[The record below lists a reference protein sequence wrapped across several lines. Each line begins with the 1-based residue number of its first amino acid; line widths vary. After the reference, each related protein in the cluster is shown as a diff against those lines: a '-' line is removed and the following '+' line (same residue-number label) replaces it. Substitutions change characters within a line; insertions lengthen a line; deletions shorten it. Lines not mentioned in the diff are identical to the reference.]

1 MEKKTLA
8 EAAANLKKKYGYD
21 VVMEMDKNKDFKV
34 DTISTGCFSL
44 DAAFGNG
51 IPKGRIIEVFGE
63 ESSGKSTLSQFII
76 AQLQKSG
83 GKAALIDVE
92 NAFDGEYAKNIGVKV
107 DELLV
112 AQPATL
118 EESFDVVKEL
128 VETNEVDIIV
138 VDSVAALVPKSEAEG
153 EEMLKDSMA
162 VQARL
167 MSKALR
173 ILTGPISKSKT
184 IVIFINQVRDK
195 VGVMFGKKETTPGGK
210 ALKFFASIRVEVK
223 KGEAIKDSDGKQ
235 IGNWLKATMVKN
247 KVGFPWQKAEFEL
260 YYAKG
265 IDLHGDAL
273 DYGEQIG
280 VIAKSG
286 NSYSFGETKL
296 GNNRGNAKNKLA
308 SDEELYQKV
317 RKAIDEK
324 ILSLSKK

>member
-1 MEKKTLA
+1 MPEKKTLA

-21 VVMEMDKNKDFKV
+21 VVMEMDKNQDFKV
-34 DTISTGCFSL
+34 DTVSTGCFSL
-44 DAAFGNG
+44 DAAFGKG
-51 IPKGRIIEVFGE
+51 IPRGRIIELFGQ

-76 AQLQKSG
+76 ANIQSNG

-92 NAFDGEYAKNIGVKV
+92 NAFDGEYAANIGVKV
-107 DELLV
+107 GELLV

-128 VETNEVDIIV
+128 VDTNAVDIIV
-138 VDSVAALVPKSEAEG
+138 IDSVAGLVPKSEAEG

-184 IVIFINQVRDK
+184 IVIFINQIREK
-195 VGVMFGKKETTPGGK
+195 VGIMFGKKETTPGGK
-210 ALKFFASIRVEVK
+210 ALKFFASVRIEVS
-223 KGEAIKDSDGKQ
+223 KGEAIKDSNDKQ

-265 IDLHGDAL
+265 IDLQGDTL
-273 DYGEQIG
+273 DFGETVG
-280 VIAKSG
+280 VIKKVG
-286 NSYSFGETKL
+286 NTYSFGDVKL
-296 GNNRGNAKNKLA
+296 GANRGAAKNALA
-308 SDEELYQKV
+308 KDEELYKTI
-317 RKAIDEK
+317 RSEIEK
-324 ILSLSKK
+324 KITK

>member
-1 MEKKTLA
+1 MLFF
-8 EAAANLKKKYGYD
+8 GY
-21 VVMEMDKNKDFKV
+21 
-34 DTISTGCFSL
+34 CF
-44 DAAFGNG
+44 GRG
-51 IPKGRIIEVFGE
+51 IPRGRIIEMFGE

-76 AQLQKSG
+76 AQVQKNG

-128 VETNEVDIIV
+128 VETNAIDIIV

-184 IVIFINQVRDK
+184 IVIFINQTRDK
-195 VGVMFGKKETTPGGK
+195 IGVMFGKKETTPGGK
-210 ALKFFASIRVEVK
+210 ALKFFSSIRVEVK
-223 KGEAIKDSDGKQ
+223 KGEAIKDSDNKQ
-235 IGNWLKATMVKN
+235 IGNWLTAVMVKN
-247 KVGFPWQKAEFEL
+247 KVGFPWQKASFEL
-260 YYAKG
+260 FYAKG

-273 DYGEQIG
+273 DFGEQIG
-280 VIAKSG
+280 VIKKTG
-286 NSYSFGETKL
+286 NTYTYKDIKL
-296 GNNRGNAKNKLA
+296 GSNREAAKKALVK
-308 SDEELYQKV
+308 DEELYQNI
-317 RKAIDEK
+317 RKEIIECQKAQT
-324 ILSLSKK
+324 KK

>member
-1 MEKKTLA
+1 MPEKKTLA

-21 VVMEMDKNKDFKV
+21 VVMEMDKNMDFKV
-34 DTISTGCFSL
+34 DTVSTGCYSL
-44 DAAFGNG
+44 DAAFGKG
-51 IPKGRIIEVFGE
+51 IPRGRIIELFGQ

-76 AQLQKSG
+76 ANIQRNG

-107 DELLV
+107 EDLLV

-128 VETNEVDIIV
+128 VETNAVDIIV

-184 IVIFINQVRDK
+184 IVIFINQIREK
-195 VGVMFGKKETTPGGK
+195 VGIMFGKKETTPGGK
-210 ALKFFASIRVEVK
+210 ALKFFASVRIEVS
-223 KGEAIKDSDGKQ
+223 KGEAIKDSDDKQ

-260 YYAKG
+260 YYG
-265 IDLHGDAL
+265 SGVDLFGDTL
-273 DYGEQIG
+273 DYGERIG
-280 VIAKSG
+280 VIKKTG
-286 NSYSFGETKL
+286 NSYTFGEIKL
-296 GNNRGNAKNKLA
+296 GNNRGNAKNKLKD
-308 SDEELYQKV
+308 DEELYLNV
-317 RKAIDEK
+317 RKAIDEAIK
-324 ILSLSKK
+324 EKK